1 MDLSKTREEKL
12 FLGHFSTWTD
22 IRQHSRVLPGKNVR
36 TFIVLQG
43 IKRRH
48 RNSDQRSRDER
59 EGRQDRRVRAG
70 PGRARCRGTRCRV
83 LAAPGPLCP
92 LRAPQQQTGFVIQCN
107 SKNITFNVA
116 FDVTKIHYKTTKGCM
131 ALQCIV
137 MAIKTVVA
145 LRARDL
151 DHQQLFEY
159 QKSNLWYLKFPSPL
173 IFVNEIRSAILEDAI
188 YGCFKAPCVR
198 SSLTA
203 LFPELEAL
211 PLVHVISQ
219 SSEEG
224 IGTRRN
230 SNVSSALLVT
240 TTNCNL

>member
-1 MDLSKTREEKL
+1 
-12 FLGHFSTWTD
+12 
-22 IRQHSRVLPGKNVR
+22 
-36 TFIVLQG
+36 
-43 IKRRH
+43 
-48 RNSDQRSRDER
+48 
-59 EGRQDRRVRAG
+59 
-70 PGRARCRGTRCRV
+70 
-83 LAAPGPLCP
+83 
-92 LRAPQQQTGFVIQCN
+92 
-107 SKNITFNVA
+107 
-116 FDVTKIHYKTTKGCM
+116 M

-159 QKSNLWYLKFPSPL
+159 QKGNLWYLKFPSPL

-188 YGCFKAPCVR
+188 YGYFKVPCVR

-203 LFPELEAL
+203 LFPELEVL

-240 TTNCNL
+240 MMNCNL